1 MKTILIALSTCALCC
16 APALAQS
23 STSGA
28 SDQKFVDFAAQTDM
42 MEAHLGQAAGNQS
55 ENQAV
60 KDFAQMLVTDHTND
74 YQQLGA
80 IARKANLTVPNG
92 LDPMHDKM
100 IAPFEKLKGAAF
112 DRRYAHEMV
121 AGHEKAIA
129 EYKREAESGENAE
142 VKAYATQVLT

>member
-1 MKTILIALSTCALCC
+1 
-16 APALAQS
+16 
-23 STSGA
+23 
-28 SDQKFVDFAAQTDM
+28 
-42 MEAHLGQAAGNQS
+42 
-55 ENQAV
+55 
-60 KDFAQMLVTDHTND
+60 MLVTDHTND

-129 EYKREAESGENAE
+129 EYKRESESGENAE
-142 VKAYATQVLT
+142 IKAYATQALPTLQKHLQAAQGLTPGKHTAGK